1 MRGAVK
7 ASAFALLF
15 AAAPALADPCGM
27 VPPIY
32 TGGGGAP
39 IVRTGAQRTYAFYKD
54 GLETYVIRPGF
65 SGKVE
70 EFGMLIPFPSPPA
83 LRKVPDELF
92 AHIAAAIDPPE
103 VVLDLR
109 PPPVYSRGG
118 GMGLRPSAKGA
129 AAPSGEAPLRY
140 DQVKVINQE
149 AVGMYEVATL
159 AAGSAEALQRWM
171 DEHGFQYPK
180 GMDEVVNEYVKLG
193 WVFVAEK
200 THVGSKGE
208 ADPRPGMR
216 QVNPNLP
223 NTARFNG
230 FVQAM
235 GFRFKVDKPSL
246 PMRLSPFN
254 EGDNHQVVYFLTDQ
268 PIRFDGLDVAFV
280 KRQVPGWR
288 LLKNVTH
295 RLPIR
300 IFGGTP
306 ANVTKQML
314 ESLKPQRDPKPH
326 NGHAKDLF
334 ASDLL
339 ALKTGKLSLDFE
351 EKEKELLRI
360 GEALDIRGPEID
372 ALHEAHLDVERDLAA
387 QRGLGNLENYWMT
400 VFDGAFPLDYLK
412 AHDLTVSKFLMA
424 LKDNNREK
432 YDAKQGT
439 SPALI
444 GSYYGG
450 YRGGY
455 GGLGGLG
462 LGPPETGIRW
472 EAP

>member
-1 MRGAVK
+1 MLRLVALTASLIATLAV
-7 ASAFALLF
+7 
-15 AAAPALADPCGM
+15 ADPCGM

-32 TGGGGAP
+32 TGGGQSP

-54 GLETYVIRPGF
+54 GIETYVIRPGF
-65 SGKVE
+65 TGKVE

-83 LRKVPDELF
+83 LRKVPDEIFGNL
-92 AHIAAAIDPPE
+92 AAAIDPPE
-103 VVLDLR
+103 IQVWVHPR
-109 PPPVYSRGG
+109 PRRRYEAEEK
-118 GMGLRPSAKGA
+118 MAMKKGA
-129 AAPSGEAPLRY
+129 AKDEEPLAY

-159 AAGSAEALQRWM
+159 AAGSADALKRWM

-180 GMDEVVNEYVKLG
+180 GMDTVVNEYVKLQ

-200 THVGSKGE
+200 TRVGSKE
-208 ADPRPGMR
+208 NADPRPGMKK
-216 QVNPNLP
+216 VSPALP
-223 NTARFNG
+223 PESSFNG

-254 EGDNHQVVYFLTDQ
+254 EGENHQVVYFLTDQ
-268 PIRFDGLDVAFV
+268 PIRFDGLDTTFV

-288 LLKNVTH
+288 ILKNVTK
-295 RLPIR
+295 LLALR
-300 IFGGTP
+300 IMDGTP
-306 ANVTKQML
+306 AEVTADL
-314 ESLKPQRDPKPH
+314 RENLKPQRDPKPH

-339 ALKTGKLSLDFE
+339 ALKTGALSLDFE

-360 GEALDIRGPEID
+360 SEAFDIRGPEID
-372 ALHEAHLDVERDLAA
+372 SLHEAHLEIERDKTAHQA
-387 QRGLGNLENYWMT
+387 LGSLEGYVMT

-412 AHDLTVSKFLMA
+412 QHDLTVSKFAMA
-424 LKDNNREK
+424 ARENTRLN
-432 YDAKQGT
+432 YDAKNDG
-439 SPALI
+439 P
-444 GSYYGG
+444 G
-450 YRGGY
+450 YDPG
-455 GGLGGLG
+455 
-462 LGPPETGIRW
+462 GIRW